1 MSTFESKVTI
11 PKPIGEVYNFLA
23 DMNNHQQLMPEN
35 IQDWVSTY
43 DTASFNIQNMARLSL
58 VVDSREINI
67 EIKIIPSEK
76 PPFNLELKWSLSSKD
91 DQTEI
96 LFTIFADL
104 NMMLKMLASGPLQ
117 KLADHETS
125 TLVSIFSKT

>member
-11 PKPIGEVYNFLA
+11 PKPVGEVYNFLA

-35 IQDWVSTY
+35 IHDWVSTY
-43 DTASFNIQNMARLSL
+43 DTASFNIQNMAKLSL
-58 VVDSREINI
+58 VVDSREINT

>member
-43 DTASFNIQNMARLSL
+43 DTASFNIQNMAKLSL
-58 VVDSREINI
+58 VVDSREINT

-76 PPFNLELKWSLSSKD
+76 PPFNLELKWSLSSKN